1 MTSIGRTYAT
11 EERARDAARRL
22 LEDGFASDTIAVVTP
37 ADGPRALPRSVPRH
51 QAIAYGR
58 DLQAGHH
65 VVVVEAPFN
74 WGQVATG
81 HLLAAGPVS
90 PVGVP
95 RVSPRNP
102 APFSDFIGFPTLS
115 TRGRSYLSKVFPE
128 LASSSYAFS
137 SMLGLKMLSRNPAPL
152 SSMVGLKT
160 VSKSR
165 GPYRPTIPLP
175 LLSKRQ
181 R

>member
-22 LEDGFASDTIAVVTP
+22 LEDGFAGDSIAVVTP
-37 ADGPRALPRSVPRH
+37 ADGPRALPRSVPRY

-58 DLQAGHH
+58 DLQAGHCI
-65 VVVVEAPFN
+65 VLVEAPFN

-102 APFSDFIGFPTLS
+102 APFSAFIGFPTLS
-115 TRGRSYLSKVFPE
+115 TRGRSYLSRVFPE
-128 LASSSYAFS
+128 LASSSYTFS
-137 SMLGLKMLSRNPAPL
+137 SMLGMRLLSRNAAPL

-160 VSKSR
+160 VSSSK
-165 GPYRPTIPLP
+165 GPYRPVLPFP
-175 LLSKRQ
+175 LLTR
-181 R
+181 RR